1 MSNVDILATKR
12 EAKIAEEAA
21 ERAKQVP
28 DPTGYHI
35 LCMVPKIDSTYE
47 SGLIKADETIHVES
61 QTTMVLYVAKL
72 GPMAYKDESKFPT
85 GPWCKEGD
93 FVITRAYAGTRVLIH
108 GTEWR
113 IINDDTV
120 EAIVQDPRGIR
131 RA

>member
-1 MSNVDILATKR
+1 MSNILILDTK
-12 EAKIAEEAA
+12 EEVA
-21 ERAKQVP
+21 RKAKQVP
-28 DPTGYHI
+28 QPTGYHI
-35 LCMVPKIDSTYE
+35 LCMVPKIDDTYGD
-47 SGLIKADETIHVES
+47 SGLVKASETIRVEE
-61 QTTMVLYVAKL
+61 QATMVLYVAKL
-72 GPMAYKDESKFPT
+72 GPQAYKDTTRFPD

-120 EAIVQDPRGIR
+120 EAVVDDPRGIR